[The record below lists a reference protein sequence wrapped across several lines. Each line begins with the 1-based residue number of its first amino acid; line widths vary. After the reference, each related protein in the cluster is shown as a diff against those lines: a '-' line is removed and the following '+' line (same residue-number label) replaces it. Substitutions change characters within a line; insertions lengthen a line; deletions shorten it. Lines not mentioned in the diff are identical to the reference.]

1 MRRARVDLNQTA
13 VVAALRTVGATVQHL
28 HAVGQGCPDL
38 LVGFRGRSLCFEVKD
53 GPKAKLT
60 PAQDEWHAAWRG
72 HVEVV
77 TRVEDALEKLF
88 AATDGV
94 TVIEHRGAVR

>member
-1 MRRARVDLNQTA
+1 MRRAKVDLNQTA

-28 HAVGQGCPDL
+28 HAVGQGCPDIAA
-38 LVGFRGRSLCFEVKD
+38 GFRGKTLLFEIKD

-77 TRVEDALEKLF
+77 TSVEDALEKLF
-88 AATDGV
+88 AATD
-94 TVIEHRGAVR
+94 AVKE